1 MINLGKKIMLGG
13 AFVLIVYGIILSG
26 IGLLVSENLS
36 ITWWFVRIS
45 IFLTIF
51 STTLLLGLYFLK
63 PEK

>member
-1 MINLGKKIMLGG
+1 MKNLGKTIMLSG
-13 AFVLIVYGIILSG
+13 ACFLLVYGIILSA

-36 ITWWFVRIS
+36 LTWWFARLS

-63 PEK
+63 IEK

>member
-1 MINLGKKIMLGG
+1 MLVG
-13 AFVLIVYGIILSG
+13 ACFLIVYGSILAG

-36 ITWWFVRIS
+36 INWWFARLS

-63 PEK
+63 SEK

>member
-1 MINLGKKIMLGG
+1 MKNRGKIILLAG
-13 AFVLIVYGIILSG
+13 ACFLLIYGIILAA

-36 ITWWFVRIS
+36 LTWWFARLS